1 MRLNA
6 KSLKI
11 SVMSS
16 KINKDQPCVKMD
28 EKSIALN
35 ILGYDCC
42 SNPNKKYGRNIQVIP
57 GNLPKRISTNYT
69 LLQCK
74 TLPAHFSINLL
85 MHC

>member
-6 KSLKI
+6 KTLKI

-42 SNPNKKYGRNIQVIP
+42 SNPNKKLWTKHP
-57 GNLPKRISTNYT
+57 GDSWESPK
-69 LLQCK
+69 
-74 TLPAHFSINLL
+74 AHLN
-85 MHC
+85 